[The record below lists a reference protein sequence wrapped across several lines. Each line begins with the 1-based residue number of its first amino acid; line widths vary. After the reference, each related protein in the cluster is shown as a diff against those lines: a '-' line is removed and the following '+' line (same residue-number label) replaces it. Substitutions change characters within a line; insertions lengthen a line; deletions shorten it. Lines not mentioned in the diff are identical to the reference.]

1 MTSVFL
7 ALFAGH
13 DVLFQDADVIWL
25 RDPLAYFAEE
35 AAPAVDTFWMDDGAR
50 TSRYAPYFANSG
62 FYYLRANDRTQH
74 LMYRMLQSFDPKG
87 VFWINAL
94 DPISLSGLQV
104 PELRVDLPRRV
115 AGHHMVY
122 ADGELALVS
131 ERNGR
136 VLTIML
142 EPEDC
147 HLAEVYGVLRH
158 LLLRSFEPRRKVTID
173 TINDIAAPRSP
184 YLASLRDCFDVVADY
199 KSVYIQRRVGEI

>member
-1 MTSVFL
+1 MCIRDSSGE
-7 ALFAGH
+7 ALSGYF
-13 DVLFQDADVIWL
+13 F
-25 RDPLAYFAEE
+25 RDIPGPQFTTP
-35 AAPAVDTFWMDDGAR
+35 AA
-50 TSRYAPYFANSG
+50 
-62 FYYLRANDRTQH
+62 L
-74 LMYRMLQSFDPKG
+74 RMLQSFDPKG